1 MSSNW
6 RKIAQNGLFFEN
18 FVKKML
24 FPLHRNRFSL
34 FSLIRMPLGAKT
46 TINSHGGVE
55 KGPKSLK
62 IGIFFD
68 NFVQKIV
75 GRKWFVG
82 GPHGGLTLEIT
93 WSEFS

>member
-1 MSSNW
+1 MKNVDIRFYISTNSTFGP
-6 RKIAQNGLFFEN
+6 KLE
-18 FVKKML
+18 KKR
-24 FPLHRNRFSL
+24 PNTHKN
-34 FSLIRMPLGAKT
+34 
-46 TINSHGGVE
+46 
-55 KGPKSLK
+55 GPKSLK

-75 GRKWFVG
+75 GRQWFVG

>member
-1 MSSNW
+1 
-6 RKIAQNGLFFEN
+6 
-18 FVKKML
+18 
-24 FPLHRNRFSL
+24 
-34 FSLIRMPLGAKT
+34 MPLGSKT

-55 KGPKSLK
+55 KGPKTHKNGPKSLK